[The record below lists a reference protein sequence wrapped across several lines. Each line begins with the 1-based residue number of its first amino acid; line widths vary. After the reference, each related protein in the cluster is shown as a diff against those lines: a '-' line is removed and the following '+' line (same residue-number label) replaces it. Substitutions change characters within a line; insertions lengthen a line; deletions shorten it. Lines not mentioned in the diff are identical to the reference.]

1 MRTTGSAEISLLKLN
16 GGRSILSSGKG
27 TESAMDVARQ
37 LPRIALPSRYPRSA
51 SQPAPAKV
59 SEAGGPGD
67 GRYHRRRGALIH
79 MLENGPVMIFRTP
92 DPRAIRGAAVPS
104 RLIAIVV
111 VLLVLAAGAWWFF
124 GRAPGTAVLPG
135 ITTAPTT
142 APTAASPTAPAA
154 AVSDELTTDQLY
166 REARKAMSENRM
178 AVPAGNNALEFYLKI
193 LAKQP
198 DDSGAKDALRELFP
212 FATGAA
218 EDQINQGQFDE
229 ANRIIALLA
238 QADPSNYSLTILRS
252 KLDAKKKQS
261 DREQQLAQLA
271 AAAAARPQTPGTA
284 ATPQPGTTA
293 ATTPAP
299 GSETAAPAAAG
310 TATPTPASTEAVAT
324 TTAPTPRPAAPPP
337 PPAAP
342 AGETRD
348 AAVTSPPVP
357 VYPIAAARNRQEG
370 WVEVE
375 FTVGPDGTVQNA
387 HVTGSQPPRIFDR
400 EAIAAVQRA
409 KFQPRMENGQAIAST
424 LRRRIEFKLG
434 N

>member
-1 MRTTGSAEISLLKLN
+1 MTS
-16 GGRSILSSGKG
+16 
-27 TESAMDVARQ
+27 
-37 LPRIALPSRYPRSA
+37 
-51 SQPAPAKV
+51 
-59 SEAGGPGD
+59 
-67 GRYHRRRGALIH
+67 
-79 MLENGPVMIFRTP
+79 RTP
-92 DPRAIRGAAVPS
+92 DPQAIRGAAVPS

-111 VLLVLAAGAWWFF
+111 VVLVLAAGAWWFF
-124 GRAPGTAVLPG
+124 GRAPGTAVIPG

-142 APTAASPTAPAA
+142 ATTPASPTAPAA
-154 AVSDELTTDQLY
+154 AVSDELTTEQLY

-261 DREQQLAQLA
+261 DQQAAQLA
-271 AAAAARPQTPGTA
+271 AAAAARQQAPGTA

-293 ATTPAP
+293 ATTPAA
-299 GSETAAPAAAG
+299 STETPAAPAAATTPAAATPPPAE
-310 TATPTPASTEAVAT
+310 TATAS
-324 TTAPTPRPAAPPP
+324 TTAPAPRPAAPPP
-337 PPAAP
+337 AP
-342 AGETRD
+342 AGESRD
-348 AAVTSPPVP
+348 ASVTSPPVP

-375 FTVGPDGTVQNA
+375 FTVGPDGSVQNA
-387 HVTGSQPPRIFDR
+387 HVTGSQPQRIFDR
-400 EAIAAVQRA
+400 EAVAAVQRA
-409 KFQPRMENGQAIAST
+409 KFQPRIENGQAVAST

-434 N
+434 K

>member
-1 MRTTGSAEISLLKLN
+1 MTS
-16 GGRSILSSGKG
+16 
-27 TESAMDVARQ
+27 
-37 LPRIALPSRYPRSA
+37 
-51 SQPAPAKV
+51 
-59 SEAGGPGD
+59 
-67 GRYHRRRGALIH
+67 
-79 MLENGPVMIFRTP
+79 RTP

-111 VLLVLAAGAWWFF
+111 VILVLAAGAWWFF
-124 GRAPGTAVLPG
+124 GRAPGTAVIPG

-142 APTAASPTAPAA
+142 ATTPVSPTAPAP

-198 DDSGAKDALRELFP
+198 DDAGAKDALRELFP

-261 DREQQLAQLA
+261 DQQQAQLA
-271 AAAAARPQTPGTA
+271 AAAAARQQAPGTA

-293 ATTPAP
+293 ATTPAA
-299 GSETAAPAAAG
+299 STETPAAPAAATTPAAATPPPAE
-310 TATPTPASTEAVAT
+310 TATAS
-324 TTAPTPRPAAPPP
+324 TTAPAPRPAAPPP
-337 PPAAP
+337 AP
-342 AGETRD
+342 AGESRD
-348 AAVTSPPVP
+348 VAVTSPPVP

-375 FTVGPDGTVQNA
+375 FTVSPDGSVQNA
-387 HVTGSQPPRIFDR
+387 HVTGSQPQRIFDR

-409 KFQPRMENGQAIAST
+409 KFQPRVENGQAVAST

-434 N
+434 K